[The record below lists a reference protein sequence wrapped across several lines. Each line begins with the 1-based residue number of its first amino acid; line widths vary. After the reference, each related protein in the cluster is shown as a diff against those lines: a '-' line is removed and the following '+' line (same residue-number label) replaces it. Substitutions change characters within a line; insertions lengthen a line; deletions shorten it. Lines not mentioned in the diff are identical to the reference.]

1 MIDGEGRARVMDF
14 GLSRVESPGPGDRSA
29 SPGAALAATTA
40 LTRTGALLG
49 TPRYMAP
56 EQWLGEVADARSD
69 EFAFCVALWEALY
82 GEAPFAGAS
91 QGELARSVG
100 AGALRSPRA
109 DARVPGW
116 LAAVLRRGLARAPG
130 ARFATMAELLAALRR
145 DPTRRVRRRA
155 LLAGVG
161 LLVGGLLLGSG
172 VQRAR
177 HAAVC
182 AAEASGLAEVWSPG
196 LRAGLQARASASGD
210 AGLVAS
216 TARTIERGDAYVAAW
231 SEQRGRSCRSATVE
245 GELDADTYGRV
256 VACLEDGR
264 AGLEVL
270 VGELAV
276 ADPRRVQR
284 IGGTL
289 AGLRGPGRC
298 GEPELLGRYA
308 ASAGLATTE
317 AAQLRRAVARTSVL
331 VFVGAFAAAQSE
343 LDAAQVQARRLELPR
358 LQALVEMAGADL
370 AYHRGDTREA
380 RARLIA
386 AHAVAGAGGVDEVA
400 AEAAT
405 FLAEVVGIGAMDPAG
420 GEAWLRLAEM
430 WQARLG
436 VGPEDDR
443 RFTLVRAHGRL
454 RQARG
459 DLAGAAA
466 LFERA
471 LAGARRLYGPAHPD
485 VAALLMDL
493 GVIATALGDH
503 AGSYARMEAALAVL
517 VAAHDP
523 EHPQIGDA
531 WFNLGSTREAIG
543 DLGRANALYRRAL
556 AIYTRAYG
564 AEDAAVGET
573 WLRIGTVELG
583 RGDAGAAAAA
593 FERARVIAGG
603 EPEAQGELR
612 ALVLAGFGEA
622 ELGLHGA
629 RQALPLLERALARP
643 EALAGDLAARASARF
658 ALARARAEVEDD
670 AGAETAA
677 RAALRD
683 LEGVTPPPRGRV
695 AEIEAWLQR
704 RRGGGA
710 RADVRRSLAPAW
722 LQRRR

>member
-1 MIDGEGRARVMDF
+1 MIDGDGRARVMDF
-14 GLSRVESPGPGDRSA
+14 GLSRVESAGPKDRSA
-29 SPGAALAATTA
+29 VRPGTALAATTA

-56 EQWLGEVADARSD
+56 EQWLGAVADARSD

-116 LAAVLRRGLARAPG
+116 LAAVLRRGLAREPG

-161 LLVGGLLLGSG
+161 VLVGGLLLGSG
-172 VQRAR
+172 VQRTR

-196 LRAGLQARASASGD
+196 LRAGLRERASGSGD

-284 IGGTL
+284 IGVTL
-289 AGLRGPGRC
+289 AGLRSPGRC
-298 GEPELLGRYA
+298 GEPEVLGRYA

-331 VFVGAFAAAQSE
+331 VFVGAFAAAQAE
-343 LDAAQVQARRLELPR
+343 LGAAQVQVRRLEVPR

-370 AYHRGDTREA
+370 AYQRGDTREA

-386 AHAVAGAGGVDEVA
+386 AHAVAGGGGVDEVA
-400 AEAAT
+400 AEAAI
-405 FLAEVVGIGAMDPAG
+405 FLAEVVGIGGMDPAG

-430 WQARLG
+430 WQTRLG
-436 VGPEDDR
+436 VGPDDDR

-459 DLAGAAA
+459 DLAGATS

-471 LAGARRLYGPAHPD
+471 LAAARRLYGPAHPD

-503 AGSYARMEAALAVL
+503 AGSYARMEAALGVL

-531 WFNLGSTREAIG
+531 WFNLGSTRESIG

-564 AEDAAVGET
+564 AEDGEVGET

-583 RGDAGAAAAA
+583 RGEYGEAAAA
-593 FERARVIAGG
+593 FERARVIAER
-603 EPEAQGELR
+603 EPEGE
-612 ALVLAGFGEA
+612 ALALALAGLGAA
-622 ELGLHGA
+622 ELALHGA
-629 RQALPLLERALARP
+629 RPALPLLERALARP
-643 EALAGDLAARASARF
+643 EALAGDLSARASARF
-658 ALARARAEVEDD
+658 ALARARAELATDD
-670 AGAETAA
+670 PRAAAAA

-683 LEGVTPPPRGRV
+683 LEVLTPPPRGRA
-695 AEIEAWLQR
+695 AEIEAWLR
-704 RRGGGA
+704 RRGGA
-710 RADVRRSLAPAW
+710 TREEVRG
-722 LQRRR
+722 